1 MLSELNMNMLM
12 YIIIM
17 AVLISIAI
25 SIRIKN
31 GIIFKMAVRFVLAIC
46 LICSVNY
53 ISQFV
58 GLDITVPLN
67 PVTASLIAFLQVP
80 GIALIYITKFA
91 IYPM

>member
-1 MLSELNMNMLM
+1 MLSELNLNMLM

-17 AVLISIAI
+17 AILISIAI

-31 GIIFKMAVRFVLAIC
+31 GIIFKMAIRFVVAIC
-46 LICSVNY
+46 LISGVNY
-53 ISQFV
+53 LSQFA

-67 PVTASLIAFLQVP
+67 PVTASVVAFLQVP
-80 GIALIYITKFA
+80 GIALIYITKFI